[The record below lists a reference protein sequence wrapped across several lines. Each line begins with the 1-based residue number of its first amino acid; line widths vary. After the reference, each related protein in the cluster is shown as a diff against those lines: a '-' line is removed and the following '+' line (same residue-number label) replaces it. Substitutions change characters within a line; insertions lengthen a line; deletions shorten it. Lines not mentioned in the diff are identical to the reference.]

1 MTVLMGLL
9 HQLVF
14 KSFQILI
21 SFFFKRRGC
30 IWNNIFKL
38 RNMITNEILTPRALT
53 LKEKPG
59 IDLKWGETEEFLL
72 VSLIM
77 QESVK

>member
-1 MTVLMGLL
+1 
-9 HQLVF
+9 
-14 KSFQILI
+14 
-21 SFFFKRRGC
+21 
-30 IWNNIFKL
+30 
-38 RNMITNEILTPRALT
+38 MITNEILTPHSLP

-59 IDLKWGETEEFLL
+59 IDLKWGEALEFLL